1 MYVFSTVFMMGFKFQ
16 ELLFFGCIMSPTDPL
31 SVLAVFNELNVEAD
45 LYALVFGESALNDAV
60 AIVMAGIID
69 TYSPGSSDTFDM
81 AAIGNSIWSFFYVFF
96 GSLLLGSAIGCINA
110 LITKFTL
117 IAEFPNLETGM
128 FILLSYVS
136 FLLAEVVG
144 FTGIVA
150 VLFCG
155 ICQAHYTFN
164 NLSEES
170 QNRTK
175 QFFEM
180 ISFLAE
186 GFIFIYIGVAVVT
199 SNAMKWNILFL
210 VFALLSMVIS
220 RAAFVYP
227 LCSFLNLKRKPPI
240 PMNHQHM
247 IVFSGLRGAVSFAL
261 ASRNSSTENRQVML
275 STTSMAVIVTVLV
288 NGGLANWMIDH
299 LGIKYGDNVERRDDD
314 DEGTGN
320 STPQTPTV
328 HGHNPW
334 DKAFLPRKWYNFD
347 AKILKPLLTNA
358 NPTLMET
365 MPRMCRPLARIL
377 TTRRQMENYGRT
389 LDNSSGADE
398 SLTQEISVDA
408 DNGKDDSE
416 TSAQV
421 V

>member
-1 MYVFSTVFMMGFKFQ
+1 M
-16 ELLFFGCIMSPTDPL
+16 

-81 AAIGNSIWSFFYVFF
+81 AAIGHSIWSFIYVFF
-96 GSLLLGSAIGCINA
+96 GSLLLGSLIGCINA

-180 ISFLAE
+180 VSFLAE
-186 GFIFIYIGVAVVT
+186 GFIFLYIGVAVVT
-199 SNAMKWNILFL
+199 SNAMKWNIFFL
-210 VFALLSMVIS
+210 VFALVI
-220 RAAFVYP
+220 
-227 LCSFLNLKRKPPI
+227 L
-240 PMNHQHM
+240 
-247 IVFSGLRGAVSFAL
+247 
-261 ASRNSSTENRQVML
+261 
-275 STTSMAVIVTVLV
+275 
-288 NGGLANWMIDH
+288 D
-299 LGIKYGDNVERRDDD
+299 
-314 DEGTGN
+314 
-320 STPQTPTV
+320 
-328 HGHNPW
+328 
-334 DKAFLPRKWYNFD
+334 
-347 AKILKPLLTNA
+347 LL
-358 NPTLMET
+358 
-365 MPRMCRPLARIL
+365 I
-377 TTRRQMENYGRT
+377 
-389 LDNSSGADE
+389 
-398 SLTQEISVDA
+398 
-408 DNGKDDSE
+408 
-416 TSAQV
+416 
-421 V
+421 